1 MRKDVE
7 QFRGSFGRL
16 YEGSKAKSKTLTKRS
31 AIAMDR
37 QDRPVFEAYAD
48 AALLPAV
55 QEEYA
60 VQRPIREWFG
70 KSPAVNKSAI
80 GAHPEFSHL
89 EGTDETEWHHITTM
103 FIDIANST
111 RLSLRY
117 DLEMVRHIKNS
128 ILRAASE
135 VVRSM
140 DGHVHRFMGDALMA
154 YFGGRLQKKESSAM
168 AALSCAAMLQVLMTQ
183 SVVPDLLRNG
193 IEARDIG
200 FRVGVD
206 FGGDREV
213 LWSSYGYSDVN
224 EVTATSFFVDAS
236 AKLQGMAS
244 KDSAMLGQNLLN
256 FLDFPE
262 AMTDR
267 KYKSRDG
274 KDELVEYLAPNYI
287 RQDGTPNNY
296 RIRELSFDKFA
307 RLLPLPTE
315 LKELVVGGVK
325 SHGGISFCA
334 HVLNDGQASVRY
346 PSNSACLEK
355 DRSIRFELRA
365 EPGAL
370 DGVRLPLSGKFT
382 KQNYGLQAKEA
393 GHSAPEIISFAMQP
407 ATGAYR
413 GQRPTISSITRDTAY
428 RGLHT
433 VSVELV
439 DGRGDLLFADV
450 VGVHIV

>member
-16 YEGSKAKSKTLTKRS
+16 YEGSKSKTLTKQS
-31 AIAMDR
+31 SLVMDSV
-37 QDRPVFEAYAD
+37 DRPVFEAYAD
-48 AALLPAV
+48 AAMLPAI

-70 KSPAVNKSAI
+70 KSPAVNNGTI
-80 GAHPEFSHL
+80 GPHPEFAHL
-89 EGTDETEWHHITTM
+89 QGTDETELHHITTM
-103 FIDIANST
+103 FVDIANST

-154 YFGGRLQKKESSAM
+154 YFGDRLQTKESSAM

-183 SVVPDLLRNG
+183 SVVPDLLRHG
-193 IEARDIG
+193 IDASDIG

-206 FGGDREV
+206 FGGDKEV
-213 LWSSYGYSDVN
+213 LWSSYGYSVVN

-244 KDSAMLGQNLLN
+244 KDSAMLGHNLLK
-256 FLDFPE
+256 FLDVPE
-262 AMTDR
+262 VMTAI
-267 KYKSRDG
+267 KYKTRAG
-274 KDELVEYLAPNYI
+274 KQEAVEYLSPNYI
-287 RQDGTPNNY
+287 RPDGTPNNY
-296 RIRELSFDKFA
+296 RIRELNFGKFA
-307 RLLPLPTE
+307 KLLPLPTE

-325 SHGGISFCA
+325 SHGGITFSA
-334 HVLNDGQASVRY
+334 YLLNDGAASVRY
-346 PSNSACLEK
+346 PSISACLQK
-355 DRSIRFELRA
+355 GRSLRFELRA

-370 DGVRLPLSGKFT
+370 DGMRLPLTVKFV
-382 KQNYGLQAKEA
+382 KQNHGVEA
-393 GHSAPEIISFAMQP
+393 THAVQTTPETIQLDMKP
-407 ATGAYR
+407 TTDAYR
-413 GQRPTISSITRDTAY
+413 NPRPTVAHIDRDTAY

-433 VSVELV
+433 VSVELL
-439 DGRGDLLFADV
+439 DARAELAFADV
-450 VGVHIV
+450 IGVHIA